1 MPDLKRSRLYKGLG
15 QMKVIVR
22 MDDVKQD
29 GILPQKLNAIDEN
42 LFQETFILVSYA
54 GTLSCNEPISVDC
67 GIKGFTVEG
76 DVFLDY

>member
-42 LFQETFILVSYA
+42 LFQESKYSFPQFLVFKGTF
-54 GTLSCNEPISVDC
+54 
-67 GIKGFTVEG
+67 GFREFEG
-76 DVFLDY
+76 QGKEKRKEK